1 MKLTKGTIR
10 SIVTLGLMFLAFT
23 ILVFVIP
30 FEGAELFDRSFNF
43 WLSYIFAVI
52 PFGVVAFAMQAGWAS
67 NENIKSRFY
76 GFPIVRISLFYIAIQ
91 VPLSVIFMI
100 LGDIV
105 PIEVLWVLYVILLC
119 AAAIGLV
126 QMHAVKDTIEEMDV
140 QLKADVSAMRALQS
154 EARVMVGQCSDPEL
168 VPILR
173 AFSEELQYSDPM
185 SSDALKASERDLQEL
200 VAELHRSVLDG
211 DSAAATAL
219 CRKATL
225 VLSERNRL
233 CKLNK

>member
-1 MKLTKGTIR
+1 MKMSKGSIR
-10 SIVTLGLMFLAFT
+10 SIITLGLLWLAFT
-23 ILVFVIP
+23 VLVFVIP
-30 FEGAELFDRSFNF
+30 FEGQELFDRSFNF

-52 PFGVVAFAMQAGWAS
+52 PFGVVGYAMHMGWAS

-76 GFPIVRISLFYIAIQ
+76 GFPIVRIALIYIAVQ

-100 LGDIV
+100 LGDNV
-105 PIEVLWVLYVILLC
+105 PIEVLWVLYVLLLC
-119 AAAIGLV
+119 AGAIGLV
-126 QMHAVKDTIEEMDV
+126 QMNAVKDTIEQMDAQLKMDV
-140 QLKADVSAMRALQS
+140 STMRALQS

-168 VPILR
+168 VPVLR

-185 SSDALKASERDLQEL
+185 SSGAVKEAERELQEL

-211 DSAAATAL
+211 DSAAAAAL